1 MNVSVAPT
9 QSPAPSRRQVAK
21 APWIVALL
29 SPVGFVVLMETF
41 EALAMIGAAP
51 DIPDAV
57 GNAIYF
63 ALIAAFPAAVIT
75 LGVRAIRRGERGL
88 PWIPTAMGI
97 VMAIGWVVMVVA
109 AIVVG

>member
-1 MNVSVAPT
+1 
-9 QSPAPSRRQVAK
+9 
-21 APWIVALL
+21 L
-29 SPVGFVVLMETF
+29 
-41 EALAMIGAAP
+41 
-51 DIPDAV
+51 
-57 GNAIYF
+57 
-63 ALIAAFPAAVIT
+63 ALIAVFPAAVIT